1 MKRLPLIYYVWRG
14 YEMSRRTASM
24 LKGIGIGLLLCM
36 TAAECCK
43 MITAVKSPRSRR
55 KRCRLKQD
63 ANRAMRVVGDMIDDV
78 ESMFAKK

>member
-1 MKRLPLIYYVWRG
+1 
-14 YEMSRRTASM
+14 MSRRTTSM

-36 TAAECCK
+36 LAMEGCK
-43 MITAVKSPRSRR
+43 MFTSMNSPKNRR

-78 ESMFAKK
+78 EGMFAKR

>member
-14 YEMSRRTASM
+14 YEMCRRTTSV

-36 TAAECCK
+36 AAVECCK
-43 MITAVKSPRSRR
+43 MCTTMRSPKSRR

-78 ESMFAKK
+78 ESMFIKK